1 MRNIVRN
8 RVVAGSFAV
17 VVSLMR
23 PMIARHWIDRQE
35 AWKRMSANV
44 PRKKLT
50 IEFEF
55 TVSHDGPASM
65 SEKLNQHWDRF
76 AQQAQWETE

>member
-1 MRNIVRN
+1 
-8 RVVAGSFAV
+8 
-17 VVSLMR
+17 
-23 PMIARHWIDRQE
+23 
-35 AWKRMSANV
+35 MSANV

-50 IEFEF
+50 IEFDEPLTEKLYANVASLVWMQLRAVADAADFEF

>member
-1 MRNIVRN
+1 
-8 RVVAGSFAV
+8 
-17 VVSLMR
+17 
-23 PMIARHWIDRQE
+23 
-35 AWKRMSANV
+35 MSADV

-50 IEFEF
+50 IEFDEPLTEELYANLASLVWMQLRAIADAADFEF
-55 TVSHDGPASM
+55 TVRHDGPASM